1 MGKKV
6 ISQVKVKISKKNSEK
21 KKEQQQLNSLI
32 EVLRPKVFI
41 TDCSSFKTLVQ
52 HLTGNG
58 TSSSSSQVSHE
69 LLPSPPSSS
78 TSSPQTQIVPAVIDV
93 DQDHIDHHAAG
104 NVNPESSMETYSFDA
119 SVDESFQVCNSNH
132 YLGLNG
138 DYQILNQAYDYDPL
152 PFQDTNSTEND
163 HFLMDINVDQQEVG
177 NSLMAYGDFESL
189 LLDEQILY
197 PSLNVYSQIQQE
209 VSIYDYELSGLI

>member
-1 MGKKV
+1 MGKKI

-41 TDCSSFKTLVQ
+41 TDSSTFKTLVQ

-58 TSSSSSQVSHE
+58 TSEVSHD

-78 TSSPQTQIVPAVIDV
+78 TSSPQIVPAVIDV
-93 DQDHIDHHAAG
+93 DQDIDHHHAAG

-132 YLGLNG
+132 YLALNE

-189 LLDEQILY
+189 LLDEQISY